1 MNYKSYTMDLAGKP
15 LTLEFGKYCEQ
26 AAGSVWVH
34 LGDTVVM
41 VNATMSPEPRPGV
54 DFFPLAVDVEE
65 KQYSV
70 GKIPGGFIKREGRPT
85 EKATLTCRLIDRP
98 LRPLFPKG
106 MRNDVQVVATI
117 LSVDKEIPPEIPAMI
132 GSSIALAISDIPW
145 GGPTGSVVVG
155 RINGQYVINPCA
167 SLEEQ
172 SEMHVTVSGTRDAV
186 LMVEAGA
193 KEVSEEVMLDAIMFA
208 HEEIKKIIAFQDQI
222 IAEIGKEKAVV
233 PLVTTGDDVKAA
245 VREFALEK
253 CQWVFDTFDRQE
265 RQSREAQV
273 KEETLAHFA
282 EEFAGRESEIEQGSH
297 AQEDPGA
304 GHPSRRAQGDRGA
317 AHLVRSGRAA
327 PDPRFRRVHPRPD
340 PGPHRDHPGLH
351 QRGSGAG
358 RPEQRG
364 LQALHSSL

>member
-106 MRNDVQVVATI
+106 MRNDVQVVAT
-117 LSVDKEIPPEIPAMI
+117 
-132 GSSIALAISDIPW
+132 
-145 GGPTGSVVVG
+145 GPVRGQGDSPGNPRHDRFLRCAGRQRHSVG
-155 RINGQYVINPCA
+155 RPHRLGRGGLGSTANMSSTPTLLERA
-167 SLEEQ
+167 S
-172 SEMHVTVSGTRDAV
+172 SSTCTSPSAAPSDAV

-193 KEVSEEVMLDAIMFA
+193 KEVSEDVMLDAILFA
-208 HEEIKKIIAFQDQI
+208 HEEIKKICRLRGSASRPRS
-222 IAEIGKEKAVV
+222 ASPKRPYV
-233 PLVTTGDDVKAA
+233 PLITAGRRREGRRARIRSMTSARGCSKPSTVT
-245 VREFALEK
+245 
-253 CQWVFDTFDRQE
+253 E
-265 RQSREAQV
+265 RSRREAQV
-273 KEETLAHFA
+273 KA
-282 EEFAGRESEIEQGSH
+282 ESAGALCEKPSRAARARSATRCTAIEQGSH
-297 AQEDPGA
+297 ARKDPGA
-304 GHPSRRAQGDRGA
+304 RACAPTAASSDRGA
-317 AHLVRSGRAA
+317 PDLVRGGRAA
-327 PDPRFRRVHPRPD
+327 PRAWLRRVHPRPN
-340 PGPHRDHPGLH
+340 PGR
-351 QRGSGAG
+351 
-358 RPEQRG
+358 
-364 LQALHSSL
+364 